1 VVLLLAVPGALFA
14 AVLVAVGMH
23 LLIGWGWLGAGMFG
37 FLIAATDPVSV
48 LATFRELKVAP
59 RLRLLVES
67 LLNDGTAAVGF
78 AVLIAIAGAAA
89 VASSSVAGWQL
100 DCCFSPAARK
110 TIWSRSH

>member
-1 VVLLLAVPGALFA
+1 LIFEAALQIRWPAFRNNLSVVLLLAVPGALFA

-37 FLIAATDPVSV
+37 FLIAATDPMSV

-59 RLRLLVES
+59 RLRLLVEAES

-89 VASSSVAGWQL
+89 VAS
-100 DCCFSPAARK
+100 
-110 TIWSRSH
+110 